1 MLEQKQ
7 QIYAFDNFRLDVRN
21 RELLRD
27 GTPVTLPAKAFD
39 MLVVLIESGGR
50 LIEKDELFSRIWPD
64 QIVEESNLTV
74 QVSAIRKA
82 LGERRENPHYIATV
96 PGHGYRFIGELIS
109 VEDEAEE
116 TLIERRSI
124 SRVTIESDGK
134 SSAGA
139 EVVVRDR
146 TRETLTV
153 EETTITGPRGLRVAI
168 LIGGSLL
175 GVALVIGV
183 GFLLFRKST
192 QPLPVSAS
200 APIKSIAVLPFKPLA
215 ADSRDESLELGM
227 TETLITRLSGV
238 REITVRP
245 TSAVRKYGALDQ
257 DALAA
262 GRELQVESVLDG
274 SLQRAGDRIRV
285 TVRFVRVA
293 DGQTLWVERFDENF
307 TDIFALQDRV
317 SARVVGL
324 LAVRLMG
331 SEQTRLTKRFTENP
345 EAYELY
351 LKGRYFFNKFTP
363 ADHQMAE
370 NYFKQAIAKDPI
382 YARAYVGLADT
393 YASAATNSWTIPNEG
408 YRKAKAAVKKA
419 LELDDT
425 LAEAHANSGALAM
438 FYDFDW
444 MTAEREYKRAIE
456 LDPNYPLSYEL
467 YSYLLSVTGRLDEA
481 ITTINRGREADPLSV
496 LLSSDAGQ
504 AYYWARRYDEAIK
517 QYRQSIQMDPNDPAT
532 YLGLGIVHEQKGM
545 YDEAVASYE
554 KAISVSRRASY
565 LLGPL
570 GHALANSG
578 RRAEALKILDE
589 LKAMSRREYVSPYDL
604 AILYTG
610 LGEKERAIAQLNK
623 AFEERAGWIMDLKV
637 EPFFDP
643 LRSDPRFDELLQRL
657 RLPT

>member
-27 GTPVTLPAKAFD
+27 GAPVTLPAKAFD
-39 MLVVLIESGGR
+39 MLVVLIESDGR
-50 LIEKDELFSRIWPD
+50 LIEKEELFSRVWPD
-64 QIVEESNLTV
+64 QMVEESNLTV

-82 LGERRENPHYIATV
+82 LGERKENPRYIATV
-96 PGHGYRFIGELIS
+96 PGHGYRFIGVLITT
-109 VEDEAEE
+109 EDEEEE

-124 SRVTIESDGK
+124 SRVTIESATPLMEAAITPIEEK
-134 SSAGA
+134 SSAIVAGNRG
-139 EVVVRDR
+139 ELTTRSRQFNWR
-146 TRETLTV
+146 TVLV
-153 EETTITGPRGLRVAI
+153 GGLAII
-168 LIGGSLL
+168 LIGAI
-175 GVALVIGV
+175 V
-183 GFLLFRKST
+183 LFFVRRMRST
-192 QPLPVSAS
+192 GEPAS
-200 APIKSIAVLPFKPLA
+200 NAQIRSIAVLPFKPLA

-285 TVRFVRVA
+285 TVRFLRVA

-317 SARVVGL
+317 SAKVVGL

-351 LKGRYFFNKFTP
+351 LKARYFFNKFTP

-370 NYFKQAIAKDPI
+370 NYFKQAFAKDPT

-570 GHALANSG
+570 GHALAASG

-589 LKAMSRREYVSPYDL
+589 LKAMSRKEYVSPYDL

-610 LGEKERAIAQLNK
+610 LGEKEKAIAQLNK

-657 RLPT
+657 KLPT